1 MLVWS
6 PWLIVSKFRRSIR
19 RIWNK
24 KSQSKLKNSMDSWR
38 AQKHVNFWGENLMTS
53 WHILSTVSL
62 SGGNVTSKLRNAS
75 SWQNL
80 PRREKVSMFWYLRQ
94 AVQTWKLQITSAK
107 LYFSFQSLN
116 VLVHLRLHTHCKPEN
131 YKLQVR
137 NCIFLFK
144 VWMFWYLRLHTAGWT
159 QTEWSPDVSRSSD
172 YHLPLI
178 FAKLLL

>member
-24 KSQSKLKNSMDSWR
+24 KSQSELKNSMDSWR

-80 PRREKVSMFWYLRQ
+80 PRREKVWMFWY
-94 AVQTWKLQITSAK
+94 
-107 LYFSFQSLN
+107 
-116 VLVHLRLHTHCKPEN
+116 LRLHTHCKPEN